1 MHQPTRR
8 LAAAL
13 LLAVAVSACSRR
25 DAAVPETADAGVT
38 PVAAT
43 PAQRGRLR
51 ATIHASGVVTPAP
64 GAEYLVI
71 AAEPARI
78 LEITK
83 AAGDSVTPGEP
94 LVRFEAPFAAQEAGR
109 QRAEVARVQAE
120 VENARVAQ
128 TRTRDMVE
136 RGLIARNDLDAAE
149 RALADAQAQLQRVQT
164 ALAAAEA
171 SVARAVVRAPF
182 AGIVV
187 NRLHEV
193 GDVAQAAPGDPVLRI
208 VDPGRLEIM
217 AGVPAGAIAR
227 VLAGA
232 SARIAGAIGSE
243 QEQLTVAGPPNIAER
258 TADGNI
264 RVRLSFLAPT
274 RLTIDTPVEVD
285 IDAEERN
292 DVLFVSPDAL
302 VQSGSEQALFVAVGD
317 RAQRR
322 VVTTG
327 VADEQGVEILSG
339 LNAGD
344 LVITRGQ
351 ATLADG
357 APISATIERSPLP

>member
-1 MHQPTRR
+1 MRQPTRR

-13 LLAVAVSACSRR
+13 LLAVAASACSRR
-25 DAAVPETADAGVT
+25 EAAVQEETSDAGVT

-78 LEITK
+78 LEISK
-83 AAGDSVTPGEP
+83 APGDSVAPGEP
-94 LVRFEAPFAAQEAGR
+94 LVRFEAPFAAQEVGR

-120 VENARVAQ
+120 VENARVAH
-128 TRTRDMVE
+128 TRARDLVE
-136 RGLIARNDLDAAE
+136 RGLMARNELDSTE
-149 RALADAQAQLQRVQT
+149 RALADAQAQLQRAQG

-171 SVARAVVRAPF
+171 SVARAVVRATF
-182 AGIVV
+182 AGIVA

-193 GDVAQAAPGDPVLRI
+193 GDVAQATPGDPVLRI
-208 VDPGRLEIM
+208 VDPGRLEIT
-217 AGVPAGAIAR
+217 ASVPAGAIAR

-232 SARIAGAIGSE
+232 SARIAGAIGSD
-243 QEQLTVAGPPNIAER
+243 QERLTVAGSPNIAER

-274 RLTIDTPVEVD
+274 RLTIDTPVQID

-302 VQSGSEQALFVAVGD
+302 VPSGGETALFVAVGD

-327 VADEQGVEILSG
+327 VEDGQGIEITSG

-357 APISATIERSPLP
+357 APISATIER